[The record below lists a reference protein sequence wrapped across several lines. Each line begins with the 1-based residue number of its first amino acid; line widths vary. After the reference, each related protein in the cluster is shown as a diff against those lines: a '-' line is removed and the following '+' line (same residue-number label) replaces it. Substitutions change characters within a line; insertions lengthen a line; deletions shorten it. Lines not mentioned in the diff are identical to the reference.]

1 MSKPNPTV
9 VRAAVLEVI
18 ENQLRDGTPPETK
31 QTFERL
37 MADGYEND

>member
-1 MSKPNPTV
+1 MSKPDLPAV
-9 VRAAVLEVI
+9 QAAVLEVV